1 VERGHSEIFLIFGFQ
16 QPLREEFWYVLP
28 RLAAPGI
35 AQGMVLRF
43 AGFELDQQ
51 RAELRGPDGGPIRL
65 RPKTFEMLRLFA
77 ANAGRVLSK
86 QELMEAVWPNVHVG
100 EDSLFQCIREIRSA
114 LRDDQRQMI
123 KLVSGRGYL
132 FDAPVSIAPD
142 DLPAPTEAALPAEA
156 ERIEE
161 ANAEV
166 VPAFAT
172 SRQLPFGLR
181 GRAAVAAVAGLCAI
195 IGLAV
200 AAPVFRPDL
209 IFKRTPPTIAVM
221 PIVNAGNDPK
231 DAAKD
236 AAMARGVID
245 RLTDGLAKIDNI
257 RVVAPQSGAA
267 AARPEHASA
276 PSAQPDFGVQGELQ
290 RGAQSWTLQ
299 ARMIKAATGEV
310 QSVATV
316 SVPIDEPDAQ
326 LQQSRLAAGVG
337 HPLARRLNEL
347 LEASEPAA
355 ASSAKVAIEQATASI
370 NQTTRERFGMA
381 ETMLQKALA
390 GEPDNVD
397 LAVALAA
404 LQMRGIQMVW
414 YSKDD
419 AIAAEA
425 QAGAALE
432 RALRVKPNSIPV
444 LETYC
449 RFLSATNRFVDS
461 LVTCARALSFDPWNG
476 LALYLVG
483 LGQVHLGRFEDALAT
498 FRQADSFDT
507 PQVSRWTWLLGA
519 GWANMLM
526 GHGEDALPWLQRS
539 IAITPASG
547 RSHMLI
553 AAAYQQLGRIDEAK
567 AAMKEGLKLR
577 PGTTALNVA
586 PPTKN
591 ASPVFVE
598 ASERI
603 IKLMIAAGLPEG

>member
-1 VERGHSEIFLIFGFQ
+1 MCCCIG
-16 QPLREEFWYVLP
+16 
-28 RLAAPGI
+28 RLGAAG
-35 AQGMVLRF
+35 GTVFRF

-51 RAELRGPDGGPIRL
+51 RAELRGPDGGAIRL

-100 EDSLFQCIREIRSA
+100 EDSLFQCIREIRTA

-132 FDAPVSIAPD
+132 FEADVSIEGASVEPAGFTTHAEVALSPQGSDVAPM
-142 DLPAPTEAALPAEA
+142 ANVTAA
-156 ERIEE
+156 
-161 ANAEV
+161 AEV
-166 VPAFAT
+166 VT
-172 SRQLPFGLR
+172 SQRSLFGLR
-181 GRAAVAAVAGLCAI
+181 GRAAVAAVAGLCAV

-209 IFKRTPPTIAVM
+209 IFTRTPPTIAVM
-221 PIVNAGNDPK
+221 SIVEASNDPQG
-231 DAAKD
+231 
-236 AAMARGVID
+236 AAMAGGITD
-245 RLTDGLAKIDNI
+245 RLTDGLARIDNI
-257 RVVAPQSGAA
+257 RVVAPRSDAT
-267 AARPEHASA
+267 RPEHVSA
-276 PSAQPDFGVQGELQ
+276 PSAQSDYVVRGELQ
-290 RGAQSWTLQ
+290 RGPQAWTLQ
-299 ARMIKAATGEV
+299 ARMIRTATGEV

-316 SVPIDEPDAQ
+316 SVDINEPDLQ
-326 LQQSRLAAGVG
+326 LQQSRLAAGAG

-347 LEASEPAA
+347 LETGE
-355 ASSAKVAIEQATASI
+355 SSAAITGNAKVVIEQATASI

-390 GEPDNVD
+390 AEPDNVD
-397 LAVALAA
+397 IAVALAA
-404 LQMRGIQMVW
+404 LQLRGIQMVW
-414 YSKDD
+414 YSPDD
-419 AIAAEA
+419 AIAAET

-432 RALRVKPNSIPV
+432 RALRAKPNSIPV

-461 LVTCARALSFDPWNG
+461 LVTCSRALSFDPWNG

-483 LGQVHLGRFEDALAT
+483 LGQLHLGRFEDALVT

-526 GHGEDALPWLQRS
+526 GRDEDALPWLQKS

-547 RSHMLI
+547 RSHMAL
-553 AAAYQQLGRIDEAK
+553 AAVYQQLGRIDEAK
-567 AAMKEGLKLR
+567 AVMKEGLKLR

-586 PPTKN
+586 TPTKN

-598 ASERI
+598 AGERI
-603 IKLMIAAGLPEG
+603 IKLMVAAGLPER